1 MGVFET
7 LEEYVLARREV
18 IDRGEPIVLEVRNT
32 DSFERLVVKALVAPP
47 GQPLPGA
54 EELVLRN
61 LAENV
66 GARGWKIRVLEEL
79 DAESVQSV
87 PMSSFRKDAGPG
99 A

>member
-1 MGVFET
+1 MGVYEI
-7 LEEYVLARREV
+7 LEEYVLARQAA
-18 IDRGEPIVLEVRNT
+18 IDRGEPITVEVRNT
-32 DSFERLVVKALVAPP
+32 DTFERRVVKAEIAPP
-47 GQPLPGA
+47 GRDLPGG

-66 GARGWKIRVLEEL
+66 GATGWKIRVLEEL
-79 DAESVQSV
+79 DAETVQSV